1 MNSHCTQLKNRLI
14 QVSNVFH
21 NHLAVS
27 SPFSFVYLVI
37 PFSLLFPKLLVF
49 FFPLLISTVLCCVAV
64 YLFILSERQSPK
76 EIVLHNEENSEL
88 GVLQFYDEVNF
99 SRYDEHI
106 EAGCFLLKRGQGMGE
121 EWVGEDGER
130 ITYAGKLEWLGC
142 CGVLDEDAVSLKTDL
157 LAGGVWNEYFGRCSK
172 WTYMRGISEM
182 DSDLKE
188 I

>member
-1 MNSHCTQLKNRLI
+1 MI
-14 QVSNVFH
+14 VQVLDPWAIH
-21 NHLAVS
+21 GQ
-27 SPFSFVYLVI
+27 LVI
-37 PFSLLFPKLLVF
+37 YASGEDMESELLLFSVLELGETFWLV
-49 FFPLLISTVLCCVAV
+49 VAVV